1 MIVFLY
7 IAWHII
13 LFIWNKIKSMI
24 QYLFN
29 KVRGTIING
38 LLGDKRFKCIQ
49 RRLNTLEEHCFYNS
63 DDESEDD

>member
-1 MIVFLY
+1 
-7 IAWHII
+7 
-13 LFIWNKIKSMI
+13 MI

-63 DDESEDD
+63 DDESEDDWFFFNYINYKHYIDIS